1 MDSVFSFVVHKE
13 MCVLESTVNGTNTC
27 LGCSGSHYHF
37 TEKEDRAPVTFAGGL
52 TLRRFDTELGHCCP

>member
-13 MCVLESTVNGTNTC
+13 RCVLESMVNGTNTC

-37 TEKEDRAPVTFAGGL
+37 TEKEDRAPVPFAGGL
-52 TLRRFDTELGHCCP
+52 ALRRFDTEMGDCWP